1 MNEHEVQSP
10 PRTAVVSGLA
20 AIAASAARTMGMTI
34 VPIGSPNNS
43 VQTTEEE
50 EGAALEYDLETP
62 TKEDVRDPY
71 PSWWAIGSC

>member
-1 MNEHEVQSP
+1 
-10 PRTAVVSGLA
+10 
-20 AIAASAARTMGMTI
+20 MGMTI

-62 TKEDVRDPY
+62 TKEDVRDPH